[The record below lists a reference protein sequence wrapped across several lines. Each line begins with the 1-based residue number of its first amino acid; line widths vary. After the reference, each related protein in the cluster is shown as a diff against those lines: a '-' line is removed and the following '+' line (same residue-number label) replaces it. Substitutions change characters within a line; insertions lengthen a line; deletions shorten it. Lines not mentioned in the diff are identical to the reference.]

1 MSDKVTVA
9 IGNCVVKAIK
19 FLFEGLIKGSFC
31 ICLIACI
38 ISLLLYVCGER
49 KAGKGMSISIIL
61 YVLLQALKEAFNL

>member
-19 FLFEGLIKGSFC
+19 FLFKGIIKGSFW
-31 ICLIACI
+31 ICLIACM
-38 ISLLLYVCGER
+38 ISLLLYVGGER
-49 KAGKGMSISIIL
+49 KAGKGISISIIL